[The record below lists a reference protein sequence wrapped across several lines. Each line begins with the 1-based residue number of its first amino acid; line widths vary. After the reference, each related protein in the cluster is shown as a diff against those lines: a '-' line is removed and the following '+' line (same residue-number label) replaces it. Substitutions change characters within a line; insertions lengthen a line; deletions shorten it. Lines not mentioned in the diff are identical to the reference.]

1 MAMPPGICADVPDLP
16 KGYTIGAGIF
26 LMRITSR
33 RCARGT
39 AARPAFVADSTAIAC
54 RDQTALAGIA
64 PLIGTYTPCNSRS
77 SSLSGLRYG
86 LAFLA
91 NFGSPIR

>member
-39 AARPAFVADSTAIAC
+39 AARPAFVAGLTAIAY
-54 RDQTALAGIA
+54 RDQTDPAGITA
-64 PLIGTYTPCNSRS
+64 FIGTYTPSNSAS